1 VNLIWVQGIGVLVT
15 LIAAVLAAW
24 NAHSANRSQSD
35 VQHRT
40 VSLEELEKALTFTG
54 EQLEDLRGETT
65 RLQGKVRDLE
75 NAHQECEQEKRRLD
89 REIMELRRGAR

>member
-24 NAHSANRSQSD
+24 NAHSANRSQTD

-40 VSLEELEKALTFTG
+40 VSLDELEKALTFTG
-54 EQLEDLRGETT
+54 EQLEDLRSETT

-75 NAHQECEQEKRRLD
+75 IAHQECERDKRKLH
-89 REIMELRRGAR
+89 REVDELRRGRQ

>member
-15 LIAAVLAAW
+15 LVAAVLAAW
-24 NAHSANRSQSD
+24 NAHSANRSQTD

-40 VSLEELEKALTFTG
+40 VSLDELEKALTFTG
-54 EQLEDLRGETT
+54 EQLDDLRTETT

-75 NAHQECEQEKRRLD
+75 VAHQECERDKRKLH
-89 REIMELRRGAR
+89 REMDELRRALP

>member
-1 VNLIWVQGIGVLVT
+1 MNLIWVQGIGVLVT

-24 NAHSANRSQSD
+24 NAHSANRSQTD

-40 VSLEELEKALTFTG
+40 VSLDELEKALTFTG
-54 EQLEDLRGETT
+54 EQLEDLRSETI

-75 NAHQECEQEKRRLD
+75 IAHQECERDKRKLH
-89 REIMELRRGAR
+89 REVDELRRGRQ

>member
-1 VNLIWVQGIGVLVT
+1 MNLIWVQGIGVLVT

-24 NAHSANRSQSD
+24 NAHSANRSQTD

-40 VSLEELEKALTFTG
+40 VSLDELEKALTFTG
-54 EQLEDLRGETT
+54 EQLEDLRSETT

-75 NAHQECEQEKRRLD
+75 IAHQECERDKRKLH
-89 REIMELRRGAR
+89 REVDELRRGRQ